1 MKGTAHISH
10 YYYIELKNTA
20 GNTEVVFH
28 SDDEDTEEQYYKFLE
43 KKKAVVISANT
54 KIKGFLKIHDGLATE
69 AVNVIEE
76 SLKYV

>member
-1 MKGTAHISH
+1 MS
-10 YYYIELKNTA
+10 LKA
-20 GNTEVVFH
+20 IVEILGDLDH
-28 SDDEDTEEQYYKFLE
+28 ST
-43 KKKAVVISANT
+43 VISANT